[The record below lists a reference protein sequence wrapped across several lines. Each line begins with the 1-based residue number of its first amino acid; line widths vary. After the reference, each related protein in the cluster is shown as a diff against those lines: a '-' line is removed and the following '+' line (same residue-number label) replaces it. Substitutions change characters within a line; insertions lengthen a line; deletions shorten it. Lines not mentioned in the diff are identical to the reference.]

1 MKVLTR
7 TLLRA
12 HVGPFLFA
20 FFALSGVVLVNTL
33 ARQLAELAGRGLPAR
48 VVGEFVL
55 LSLPANVALTA
66 PMAVLVAVLYTFSQM
81 TMENEITAL
90 KASGIDQRRLGV
102 PLLVAGLLGA
112 AGLAWFNDRV
122 LPEANHRW
130 RLLMN
135 DIARTSPLLVV
146 QEQTLTPIPS
156 LDGRTRYVLRADR
169 IDATGNRLWG
179 VTIYDLSDPALART
193 IYADSGRMA
202 FNAARTD
209 LFLTLFDGQLRQVRW
224 DDTAAF
230 QQLQFRRQLLRV
242 PNVADTL
249 RRTREDQSWRGDR
262 ELTVPM
268 LRARIDSLR
277 SELRGV
283 RASDPAA
290 GLRRRLLARQIR
302 ELEVELHKKYAIA
315 AAAVVFVLIGVP
327 FATRFPRGG
336 VGMVIAVSLTVFSL
350 YYVALIGGETLGDE
364 GYVPPLWAMW
374 GIDVVLGVLGL
385 VGWWRL
391 GWERVTPRG
400 GGGLPLWWRRLGRG
414 G

>member
-179 VTIYDLSDPALART
+179 VTL
-193 IYADSGRMA
+193 
-202 FNAARTD
+202 
-209 LFLTLFDGQLRQVRW
+209 
-224 DDTAAF
+224 
-230 QQLQFRRQLLRV
+230 
-242 PNVADTL
+242 
-249 RRTREDQSWRGDR
+249 
-262 ELTVPM
+262 
-268 LRARIDSLR
+268 
-277 SELRGV
+277 
-283 RASDPAA
+283 
-290 GLRRRLLARQIR
+290 
-302 ELEVELHKKYAIA
+302 
-315 AAAVVFVLIGVP
+315 
-327 FATRFPRGG
+327 
-336 VGMVIAVSLTVFSL
+336 
-350 YYVALIGGETLGDE
+350 
-364 GYVPPLWAMW
+364 
-374 GIDVVLGVLGL
+374 
-385 VGWWRL
+385 
-391 GWERVTPRG
+391 
-400 GGGLPLWWRRLGRG
+400 
-414 G
+414 